1 MASRMAG
8 RAFGRRIL
16 QAAPSASRRSAPFGF
31 AGAAPRNPVRSRIF
45 RRELLSMRPLHSAT
59 ADCWMV
65 SRISGCATCYEGGC
79 FRHLSQVVDDVPR
92 EFAVGGNNMIK

>member
-65 SRISGCATCYEGGC
+65 SRISGCATCYEGIYLKWLTMC
-79 FRHLSQVVDDVPR
+79 LENSQSV
-92 EFAVGGNNMIK
+92 ATT